1 MEGWYQDWCLFHRE
15 RLQSKYLV
23 LLEKLMDY
31 SELHREY
38 DAGLAY
44 GERLLN
50 WDKVRERC
58 YIRMMRLQYL
68 AGDRA
73 SAIRQFRRCVAALQ
87 EELGIRPSRRT
98 REVYE
103 KICADQLDPLP
114 ARPAAPQEDRALS
127 PALKPDLRELKA
139 QLVELQHHVQFQIQR
154 LDEALESPAL
164 NSSLE

>member
-1 MEGWYQDWCLFHRE
+1 
-15 RLQSKYLV
+15 
-23 LLEKLMDY
+23 
-31 SELHREY
+31 
-38 DAGLAY
+38 
-44 GERLLN
+44 
-50 WDKVRERC
+50 
-58 YIRMMRLQYL
+58 MRLQYL

-73 SAIRQFRRCVAALQ
+73 GAVRQFQRCVAALQ

-127 PALKPDLRELKA
+127 PALKPNLRELKA
-139 QLVELQHHVQFQIQR
+139 QLIELQHHVQFQIQR